1 MTQVVNPPV
10 GGAADAAENPVPPG
24 HVRLTIDGVVI
35 DAPKGE
41 LVIRTAER
49 IGVAIP
55 RFCDHPL
62 LEPVGACRQC
72 LVEVEMGGRPM
83 PKPQASCT
91 QTVADGM
98 VVRTQVTSEVSA
110 KAQRSNL
117 EFLLLNHPLDCPICD
132 KGGECP
138 LQNQTLANGSAESRM
153 HEAKRVF
160 TKPIPISTQVLLD
173 RERCVLCQRCTRF
186 SDQIAGDQFIDLLER
201 GSAQQIG
208 INSAQPFQSYFSG
221 NTIQICPVGALTS
234 AAYRFRARPFDLVS
248 TPTICEHCADG
259 CAQRT
264 DHRSIEVTR
273 RLAAV
278 DPDVNE
284 EWNCDKGRFAFTYTG
299 VGDRITRPLIRGAD
313 GNLAQASWTEAM
325 AVAAA
330 GLATARDT
338 GGVGVLAGGRLTV
351 TNAYAY
357 AKFARLALRT
367 NDIDFRAR
375 VHSAEEAHFLAQ
387 RVTGV
392 TPETGGVTFAEL
404 EKAPAVLLI
413 ALEPEEESPILF
425 LRLRKASRHRVP
437 VYSVAALSSRGLAKM
452 SGTLLAAAP
461 GQEAELLGRLSGGT
475 SAQAG
480 VDGADLRNKASALLR
495 TSGAVVLVGERAA
508 EIPGL
513 LTAVG
518 ELVDATGARLGW
530 VPRRA
535 GERGALDAG
544 AIGNLLPGGHPVT
557 DPQARAHVA
566 SVWRAE
572 VPAVPG
578 RDTSA
583 ILDAVG
589 EGGLAGLLIG
599 GVEIA
604 DLPDPAAALAAVAAA
619 GFVVSLE
626 LRTSAV
632 TELAD
637 VVFPVAAAAEKSG
650 AYVNWEGRYRQF
662 EAALPEFGTL
672 DEGRILD
679 TLGVEM
685 DVDLYTQ
692 TPVAARAD
700 MGRLGV
706 WAGPKAAPQQQLQ
719 QQQGGRPDE
728 VEGSRHMVPKIVDF
742 VRALVFDPRGRDG
755 EGERG
760 GTDGERGPGG
770 GTAAASGGFVLAS
783 WRMNL
788 DGGRGMDGEPY
799 LAGTAKASVV
809 QLSAADARRLGLTAG
824 QRTSVTGPG
833 GSTVSLPLHVADVT
847 DGVVWLPGRIS
858 GVPLG
863 SLIGATTGDRVQVS
877 AALSDERASGAADV
891 SEGRPGA
898 APDSSGEGHHR

>member
-1 MTQVVNPPV
+1 MTQVQNRPAGESA
-10 GGAADAAENPVPPG
+10 GGDEKPVPPG
-24 HVRLTIDGVVI
+24 HVRLTIDGVTV

-41 LVIRTAER
+41 LVIRAAER
-49 IGVAIP
+49 IGTAIP

-98 VVRTQVTSEVSA
+98 VVRTQLSSPVAE

-138 LQNQTLANGSAESRM
+138 LQNQTLANGAAESRM

-160 TKPIPISTQVLLD
+160 TKPIAISTQVLLD

-208 INSAQPFQSYFSG
+208 INSAEPFQSYFSG

-234 AAYRFRARPFDLVS
+234 AAYRFRSRPFDLVS
-248 TPTICEHCADG
+248 TATVCEHCADG

-264 DHRSIEVTR
+264 DHRSMTVTR
-273 RLAAV
+273 RLAAS

-284 EWNCDKGRFAFTYTG
+284 EWNCDKGRFAFAYTE
-299 VGDRITRPLIRGAD
+299 VGDRITRPMVRGAD
-313 GNLAQASWTEAM
+313 GQLQPVSWTDAM
-325 AVAAA
+325 AAAAA

-338 GGVGVLAGGRLTV
+338 GGVGVLTGGRSTV
-351 TNAYAY
+351 TDAYAY

-375 VHSAEEAHFLAQ
+375 VHSAEEADFLAA

-392 TPETGGVTFAEL
+392 TPDTGGITYASL
-404 EKAPAVLLI
+404 EHAPAVLLV

-425 LRLRKASRHRVP
+425 LRLRKASRKGVP
-437 VYSVAALSSRGLAKM
+437 VLSVGAVRSRGLEKM
-452 SGTLLAAAP
+452 SGTLLTAVPGDEPALLSALANESSADAGVADAAARNRAAV
-461 GQEAELLGRLSGGT
+461 G
-475 SAQAG
+475 
-480 VDGADLRNKASALLR
+480 LRA
-495 TSGAVVLVGERAA
+495 SGAAILVGERAA

-518 ELVDATGARLGW
+518 KLADATGAKIAW

-535 GERGALDAG
+535 GDRGALDAG
-544 AIGNLLPGGHPVT
+544 ALGNLLPGGRPVS
-557 DPQARAHVA
+557 DAAA
-566 SVWRAE
+566 RAE
-572 VPAVPG
+572 VEAAWNASVPVTPG
-578 RDTSA
+578 RDTSG

-589 EGGLAGLLIG
+589 AGGLAGLLIG
-599 GVEIA
+599 GVEVA
-604 DLPDPAAALAAVAAA
+604 DLPDPAAALAAIAAA

-626 LRTSAV
+626 LRASAV
-632 TELAD
+632 TECAD
-637 VVFPVAAAAEKSG
+637 VVFPVAAVAEKSG
-650 AYVNWEGRYRQF
+650 AFVNWEGRHRPF
-662 EAALPEFGTL
+662 GSALGEYGTL

-692 TPVAARAD
+692 TPIAARAD

-706 WAGPKAAPQQQLQ
+706 WSGPPANPSTDPSTEHPPVVPAGTHPTGADHGPAELAHEVLTSLQSGLKKLVALGTHEQPDATTATTAPA
-719 QQQGGRPDE
+719 G
-728 VEGSRHMVPKIVDF
+728 V
-742 VRALVFDPRGRDG
+742 
-755 EGERG
+755 
-760 GTDGERGPGG
+760 
-770 GTAAASGGFVLAS
+770 SGGLVLAS
-783 WRMNL
+783 WRMAL
-788 DGGRGMDGEPY
+788 DGGRGLDGEPH
-799 LAGTAKASVV
+799 LAGTAKPDLCR
-809 QLSAADARRLGLTAG
+809 LSAATAARLGLENGELVSAVGPAG
-824 QRTSVTGPG
+824 AAVT
-833 GSTVSLPLHVADVT
+833 LPLAITVMA
-847 DGVVWLPGRIS
+847 DGVVWLPARIRQT
-858 GVPLG
+858 PLVAQ
-863 SLIGATTGDRVQVS
+863 IGAAVGDRVRV
-877 AALSDERASGAADV
+877 ERHRT
-891 SEGRPGA
+891 SEGHSR
-898 APDSSGEGHHR
+898 

>member
-1 MTQVVNPPV
+1 MTQTVNPPAV
-10 GGAADAAENPVPPG
+10 PQDKPVPAG
-24 HVRLTIDGVVI
+24 HVRLTIDGVVV

-41 LVIRTAER
+41 LIIRAAER
-49 IGVAIP
+49 IGTAIP

-98 VVRTQVTSEVSA
+98 VVRTQVTSPVAA

-160 TKPIPISTQVLLD
+160 TKPIAISTEILLD

-208 INSAQPFQSYFSG
+208 INSAEPFQSYFSG

-234 AAYRFRARPFDLVS
+234 AAYRFRSRPFDLVS
-248 TPTICEHCADG
+248 TPTVCEHCADG

-264 DHRSIEVTR
+264 DHRSVGVTR
-273 RLAAV
+273 RLAAS
-278 DPDVNE
+278 DPEVND
-284 EWNCDKGRFAFTYTG
+284 EWNCDKGRFAFAYTG
-299 VGDRITRPLIRGAD
+299 TGDRILRPMVRGAD
-313 GNLAQASWTEAM
+313 GELSPVSWTEAM
-325 AVAAA
+325 SAAAA

-338 GGVGVLAGGRLTV
+338 GGVGVLPGGRLTV
-351 TNAYAY
+351 TDAYAY
-357 AKFARLALRT
+357 AKFTRLALRT

-375 VHSAEEAHFLAQ
+375 AHSAEEAAFLAA

-392 TPETGGVTFAEL
+392 TPDTGGVTFASL
-404 EKAPAVLLI
+404 EKAPAVLLV

-425 LRLRKASRHRVP
+425 LRLRKASRRGVP
-437 VYSVAALSSRGLAKM
+437 VFSVGSVLSRGLEKM
-452 SGTLLAAAP
+452 AGTLLTAVPGAEASLLERLSADGSTGAGGGDAGAQSEEAHLRAAA
-461 GQEAELLGRLSGGT
+461 AVR
-475 SAQAG
+475 AA
-480 VDGADLRNKASALLR
+480 
-495 TSGAVVLVGERAA
+495 GAVVLVGERAA

-518 ELVDATGARLGW
+518 AFADATGARLAW

-544 AIGNLLPGGHPVT
+544 AIGNLLPGGRPVS
-557 DPQARAHVA
+557 DEGARH
-566 SVWRAE
+566 E
-572 VPAVPG
+572 VETAWSAPVPVEPG
-578 RDTSA
+578 RDTSG

-589 EGGLAGLLIG
+589 AGGLAGLLIG
-599 GVEIA
+599 GVELS
-604 DLPDPAAALAAVAAA
+604 DLPDPAAALAAIAAA

-626 LRTSAV
+626 LRRSAV

-637 VVFPVAAAAEKSG
+637 VVFPVAAVAEKAGSF
-650 AYVNWEGRYRQF
+650 VNWEGRNRPF
-662 EAALPEFGTL
+662 GAALAEFGTL

-692 TPVAARAD
+692 TPIAARAD

-706 WAGPKAAPQQQLQ
+706 WAGKSDRA
-719 QQQGGRPDE
+719 DE
-728 VEGSRHMVPKIVDF
+728 LVDSSPTSPRTSKLISADDQAF
-742 VRALVFDPRGRDG
+742 LV
-755 EGERG
+755 
-760 GTDGERGPGG
+760 
-770 GTAAASGGFVLAS
+770 AS
-783 WRMNL
+783 WRMAL
-788 DGGRGMDGEPY
+788 DGSRGLDGEPH
-799 LAGTAKASVV
+799 LAGTAKPDVV
-809 QLSAADARRLGLTAG
+809 RLSPASAARLDLGDG
-824 QRTSVTGPG
+824 DPVKVTGPAG
-833 GSTVSLPLHVADVT
+833 GVVTLPLAIT
-847 DGVVWLPGRIS
+847 TMADGVVWLPGRINAT
-858 GVPLG
+858 PLG
-863 SLIGATTGDRVQVS
+863 ALIGAVAADRVHVT
-877 AALSDERASGAADV
+877 A
-891 SEGRPGA
+891 
-898 APDSSGEGHHR
+898 GEGLNR

>member
-1 MTQVVNPPV
+1 MTQVVNQPAAA
-10 GGAADAAENPVPPG
+10 GAGEEKPVPEG
-24 HVRLTIDGVVI
+24 HVRLTIDGVVV

-41 LVIRTAER
+41 LVIRAAER
-49 IGVAIP
+49 IGTAIP

-98 VVRTQVTSEVSA
+98 VVRTQLTSAVAE

-138 LQNQTLANGSAESRM
+138 LQNQTLANGAAESRM
-153 HEAKRVF
+153 HDAKRVF
-160 TKPIPISTQVLLD
+160 TKPIAISTQVLLD

-248 TPTICEHCADG
+248 TSTICEHCADG

-264 DHRSIEVTR
+264 DHRSIGVTR
-273 RLAAV
+273 RLAAI

-284 EWNCDKGRFAFTYTG
+284 EWNCDRGRFGFAYTG
-299 VGDRITRPLIRGAD
+299 VGDRITRPLVRGAD
-313 GNLAQASWTEAM
+313 GVLAAVSWTDAM
-325 AVAAA
+325 AAAAA

-338 GGVGVLAGGRLTV
+338 GGVGVLTGGRLTV
-351 TNAYAY
+351 TDAYAY
-357 AKFARLALRT
+357 AKFARLALNT

-375 VHSAEEAHFLAQ
+375 AHSAEEAEFLAH

-392 TPETGGVTFAEL
+392 TPETGGVTYDGL
-404 EKAPAVLLI
+404 ESASAVLLV

-425 LRLRKASRHRVP
+425 LRLRKASRKRVP
-437 VYSVAALSSRGLAKM
+437 IFSVAALRSRGLDKM
-452 SGTLLAAAP
+452 AGTLLPALP
-461 GQEAELLGRLSGGT
+461 GQEALLLERLTTEG
-475 SAQAG
+475 SAEAG
-480 VDGADLRNKASALLR
+480 SADAAVHNRAATALRSA
-495 TSGAVVLVGERAA
+495 GAVVLVGERAA

-513 LTAVG
+513 LTAVSG
-518 ELVDATGARLGW
+518 LVDATGAKLAW

-544 AIGNLLPGGHPVT
+544 AIGNLLPGRRPVS
-557 DPQARAHVA
+557 DPAA
-566 SVWRAE
+566 RAE
-572 VPAVPG
+572 VEAAWAAPVPAAPG
-578 RDTSA
+578 RDTA
-583 ILDAVG
+583 GILDAVG
-589 EGGLAGLLIG
+589 AGGLAGLLIG
-599 GVEIA
+599 GLEIS

-637 VVFPVAAAAEKSG
+637 VVFPVAAVAEKSG
-650 AYVNWEGRYRQF
+650 SFLNWEGRNRPF
-662 EAALPEFGTL
+662 AAALPEFGTL

-700 MGRLGV
+700 IGRLGY
-706 WAGPKAAPQQQLQ
+706 WAGPSAGMSPRRAGKAGAP
-719 QQQGGRPDE
+719 
-728 VEGSRHMVPKIVDF
+728 
-742 VRALVFDPRGRDG
+742 
-755 EGERG
+755 
-760 GTDGERGPGG
+760 
-770 GTAAASGGFVLAS
+770 GGFVLAS
-783 WRMNL
+783 WRMLL
-788 DGGRGMDGEPY
+788 DGSRGVDGEPN
-799 LAGTAKASVV
+799 LAGTAKPEVARLSRA
-809 QLSAADARRLGLTAG
+809 SAARLDLGG
-824 QRTSVTGPG
+824 GDFVRVTGPSG
-833 GSTVSLPLHVADVT
+833 GVVTLPLAVT
-847 DGVVWLPGRIS
+847 EMVDGAVWLPARIR
-858 GVPLG
+858 GTPLG
-863 SLIGATTGDRVQVS
+863 ALLGAGVADRVEVGPGQ
-877 AALSDERASGAADV
+877 APLF
-891 SEGRPGA
+891 EGQGV
-898 APDSSGEGHHR
+898 